1 MAADELADSFKINH
15 SIRAREVR
23 LVGDNVPLGVYSLF
37 DALKIADQQ
46 NLDLVEI
53 SPNALPPVCRVIDF
67 KKFLYNMKK
76 KQKEIKA
83 NSTKVTLKEVRFGPQ
98 TDEHDYQ
105 FKLKHAQKFIAEGAK
120 VKAYVF
126 FKGRSILYK
135 EQGTEVLRR
144 LIKDL
149 EDVARLDQEPKLE
162 GKRMFIHFSPI
173 PKKK

>member
-1 MAADELADSFKINH
+1 MADKELEEKYPINH

-23 LVGDNVPLGVYSLF
+23 LVGDNVNQGVYSIF
-37 DALKIADQQ
+37 DALKIADEQ
-46 NLDLVEI
+46 NLDLVAI
-53 SPNALPPVCRVIDF
+53 SPNAEPPVCRVIDF
-67 KKFLYNMKK
+67 QKFLYSIKK

-83 NSTKVTLKEVRFGPQ
+83 NSAKVEVKEIRFGPQ

-105 FKLKHAQKFIAEGAK
+105 FKLKHAQKFLSEGAK

-135 EQGTEVLRR
+135 EQGTDVLTRF
-144 LIKDL
+144 IKDL
-149 EDVARLDQEPKLE
+149 EDVAKLDQEPKLE
-162 GKRMFIHFSPI
+162 GKRMFIFLSPL

>member
-1 MAADELADSFKINH
+1 MADELADNFKINH

-23 LVGDNVPLGVYSLF
+23 LVGDNVTQGVYSIF
-37 DALKIADQQ
+37 DALKIADEQ

-53 SPNALPPVCRVIDF
+53 SPNADPPVCRVIDF
-67 KKFLYNMKK
+67 QKFLYSLKK

-83 NSTKVTLKEVRFGPQ
+83 NSTKVVLKEVRFGPQ

-105 FKLKHAQKFIAEGAK
+105 FKLKHAQKFLAEGAK

-135 EQGTEVLRR
+135 EQGTDVLTRF
-144 LIKDL
+144 IKDL
-149 EDVARLDQEPKLE
+149 EDVARLDQEPRLE
-162 GKRMFIHFSPI
+162 GKRMFILLSPL